1 MFATLLITVPS
12 QKIKGPFNTDDRL
25 TAGMT
30 ADYYTDLEGF
40 AVSRWQAS
48 QDKPTQTS
56 GEKTVPTVNRQH
68 EEGDLRIHP
77 RLT

>member
-1 MFATLLITVPS
+1 
-12 QKIKGPFNTDDRL
+12 
-25 TAGMT
+25 MT

-40 AVSRWQAS
+40 AASRWQAS
-48 QDKPTQTS
+48 KDNSTQPEPTPAAGVKPIPDEGRRNEIQ
-56 GEKTVPTVNRQH
+56 QLQQ